1 VLGRCPVSVSVRIP
15 HTLDRCFVDS
25 FSVLQ
30 QIVGQDSSVGIA
42 TRYWMD
48 CPGIWIRPI
57 PVAERSKARV
67 CDRSLAGVPG
77 LNPAGGMDV
86 CVVCVAQPGQS
97 GQRSNTE
104 NKNSRWGRDFPHLS
118 RPALESTQPPVQW
131 VPGSFPGSKAAETWL
146 WPHTQINSMVK
157 GRLEVDLYFPC
168 GPSWPLIN

>member
-1 VLGRCPVSVSVRIP
+1 MIGRCPVSVSVGTP

-25 FSVLQ
+25 FSVLR
-30 QIVGQDSSVGIA
+30 QIVVQDSSVGIA

-48 CPGIWIRPI
+48 GPGIWIRPI

-67 CDRSLAGVPG
+67 CDRSLAEVPG

-86 CVVCVAQPGQS
+86 CVVCVVQS
-97 GQRSNTE
+97 GQRSSTE
-104 NKNSRWGRDFPHLS
+104 NTKSRWGRDFPHLS
-118 RPALESTQPPVQW
+118 RPALGSTQPPMQW

-146 WPHTQINSMVK
+146 WSHTQFNAMVK
-157 GRLEVDLYFPC
+157 GRLELYLYFPC